1 MKSTISKVRLA
12 LLALTLVAFVFAG
25 CNSKPGSVQ
34 EVLARISS
42 IDSLKQI
49 EGDTTLFAETWE
61 LWFSMPLDHKNHK
74 AGKFPLRV
82 VYNHKDFESPMVIAI
97 EGYKIYSHWA
107 TEPAQLLNANQIN
120 IEHRFFENSRPKD
133 SIPWQYLNIYQAATD
148 HHTVIKSFKPFY
160 KGKWV
165 ATGISKGGQ
174 ATIFHRYFY
183 PNDVDVSIP
192 YVAPLNSSSE
202 DTRVYSFLRA
212 VGTPACRDRVRAF
225 QEELFK
231 RKEDLMPLL
240 EQHASERDY
249 TFGFGLSRAYDMNV
263 LEYSFAFWQWGGME
277 CTEIPTANATNSEL
291 FSHWTSVAPFDFIED
306 KGIDAI
312 RPYFYQAMTQ
322 IGSYGYEV
330 EPWSEYI
337 DDTTNITF
345 DFTMPKGHM
354 AQFDPEPMKDI
365 NRWISTRA
373 NNMLYIYGE
382 YDPWSATAVEPSPNT
397 NSISFVNPMGDHRT
411 RIHSFPDDMRQ
422 MIYDTLEEWLDVEI
436 ELKPKD

>member
-49 EGDTTLFAETWE
+49 EGDTTLFAESWE
-61 LWFSMPLDHKNHK
+61 LWFSMPLDHNNPK

-202 DTRVYSFLRA
+202 DTRVYSFLRT

-240 EQHASERDY
+240 EQHANERDY
-249 TFGFGLSRAYDMNV
+249 TFGFGLSR
-263 LEYSFAFWQWGGME
+263 
-277 CTEIPTANATNSEL
+277 EI
-291 FSHWTSVAPFDFIED
+291 
-306 KGIDAI
+306 G
-312 RPYFYQAMTQ
+312 
-322 IGSYGYEV
+322 
-330 EPWSEYI
+330 
-337 DDTTNITF
+337 
-345 DFTMPKGHM
+345 
-354 AQFDPEPMKDI
+354 
-365 NRWISTRA
+365 RA
-373 NNMLYIYGE
+373 H
-382 YDPWSATAVEPSPNT
+382 V
-397 NSISFVNPMGDHRT
+397 
-411 RIHSFPDDMRQ
+411 
-422 MIYDTLEEWLDVEI
+422 
-436 ELKPKD
+436 